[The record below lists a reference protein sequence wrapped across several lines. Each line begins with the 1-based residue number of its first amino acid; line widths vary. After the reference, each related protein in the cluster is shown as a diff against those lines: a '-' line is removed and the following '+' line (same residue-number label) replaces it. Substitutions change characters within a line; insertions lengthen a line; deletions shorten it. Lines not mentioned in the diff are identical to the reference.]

1 MNQHGIVHQDHN
13 DHSSEWDGPVLAHHE
28 TTVHHEFSCTPL
40 GSIED
45 QDKEDGRYH
54 YAHSVKSA
62 DQWQND
68 NVSTPQAMHTGLGQV
83 ASCADSEVSNMS
95 DRAKPD
101 LLT

>member
-1 MNQHGIVHQDHN
+1 MNQHGIAHQDHD
-13 DHSSEWDGPVLAHHE
+13 DHSSEQDGPVLAHHE
-28 TTVHHEFSCTPL
+28 TTVHHEFSCAPL

-54 YAHSVKSA
+54 YARSVKSA

-68 NVSTPQAMHTGLGQV
+68 DVSTPQATRMGLGQV
-83 ASCADSEVSNMS
+83 ASRADSEVSDTS